1 MAEGRSAESER
12 RRHRR
17 AEIELPLHIYEHGA
31 GRRLTMGRS
40 VNVSPG
46 GMLAEC
52 AAVDGLEEGKLVDVY
67 VGVCPDR
74 ENSSQ
79 HFFTCRV
86 RRLESHGSGLC
97 AVEVVGESPSF
108 LFAAELVGKHESI
121 LEAKRGLLSI
131 ADSDLNVLIQGETGT
146 GKNVL
151 AELIHRYSRRS
162 RFPFI
167 RVNCPSI
174 PPSLVESELFGHEK
188 GAFTDARTARPGLFR
203 LANRGTLVLDEISA
217 IPPSLQAKLLQAIEE
232 KKFIPVGGSRA
243 VEVQTRI
250 ISITNEDL
258 RHMMREGSFRQ
269 DLFHRLNEAPMHLP
283 PLRDRADDIRLLVD
297 YFLRRYARE
306 FRKPYEPLR
315 AATMEALQH
324 YCWPGNVRELSNCI
338 QYGVL
343 TGNVMP
349 PEPEAAEQPRPAAA
363 GAPSPAAA
371 GQATI
376 RPLKDVRDDA
386 TERAERA
393 AVVRALQACRYNKTR
408 AAEKLGVSYRTL
420 LRKIRR
426 YDIEG

>member
-1 MAEGRSAESER
+1 MAQERSGGSER
-12 RRHRR
+12 RRHTR
-17 AEIELPLHIYEHGA
+17 AEIELPLHVYEHGG

-52 AAVDGLEEGKLVDVY
+52 AAVEGLGEGMLVDLY
-67 VGVCPDR
+67 VGVSPDR

-97 AVEVVGESPSF
+97 AVEVVGEAPSF
-108 LFAAELVGKHESI
+108 LFAPELVGKHRSI
-121 LEAKRGLLSI
+121 LEVKRKLLSI

-151 AELIHRYSRRS
+151 AELIHRYSRRA

-217 IPPSLQAKLLQAIEE
+217 IPTSLQAKLLQAIEE
-232 KKFIPVGGSRA
+232 KRFIPVGGSRA
-243 VEVQTRI
+243 VEVETRI

-258 RHMMREGSFRQ
+258 RRMMGEGGFRE
-269 DLFHRLNEAPMHLP
+269 DLFHRLNEAPMVLT
-283 PLRDRADDIRLLVD
+283 PLRERVEDIPLLVD

-306 FRKPYEPLR
+306 FGKQYRPLR
-315 AATMEALQH
+315 PASMRAFQD
-324 YCWPGNVRELSNCI
+324 CPWPGNVRELSNCI
-338 QYGVL
+338 KYGVL
-343 TGNVMP
+343 TDNVMP
-349 PEPEAAEQPRPAAA
+349 PDPAAA
-363 GAPSPAAA
+363 ERPGPRAEPQTAAKP
-371 GQATI
+371 GPGI
-376 RPLKDVRDDA
+376 VRPLEDVRKEA

-393 AVVRALQACRYNKTR
+393 AIVRALQSCRYNKTR

-426 YDIEG
+426 YEIEG